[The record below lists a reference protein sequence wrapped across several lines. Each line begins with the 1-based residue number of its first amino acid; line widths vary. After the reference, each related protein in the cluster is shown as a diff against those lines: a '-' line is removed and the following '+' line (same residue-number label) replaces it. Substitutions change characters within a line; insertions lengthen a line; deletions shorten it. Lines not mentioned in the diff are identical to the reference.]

1 MEINKILF
9 LSSTV
14 LVYTALS
21 LFITKIIT
29 KNFRKIAIAEDNF
42 NYYAI
47 IFCGIL
53 VSASFF
59 GKEMVTVIQDTY
71 VILSKNQAEK
81 SEFLRIVSIF
91 CVSGILMIFFSY
103 FLAFAL
109 LKIIFEKIKIIEKYS
124 SDQYGYFLFVA
135 TLIVVISFLVAP
147 IYYQILLSL
156 SPKLEISI
164 YN

>member
-9 LSSTV
+9 LTTTI
-14 LVYTALS
+14 LVYTFLTIFVS
-21 LFITKIIT
+21 KIIT
-29 KNFRKIAIAEDNF
+29 KKIKKEAIAEDNF

-59 GKEMVTVIQDTY
+59 GKEMVTVIQDSY
-71 VILSKNQAEK
+71 VILSKNQASR

-91 CVSGILMIFFSY
+91 CTSGILISIISY
-103 FLAFAL
+103 FLAFVL
-109 LKIIFEKIKIIEKYS
+109 LKVVFEKINIIEKYN
-124 SDQYGYFLFVA
+124 SDQYGYFLLFA
-135 TLIVVISFLVAP
+135 TLIVMISFLIVP
-147 IYYQILLSL
+147 IYNQILLSL

>member
-29 KNFRKIAIAEDNF
+29 KKFRKIAIAEDNF

-91 CVSGILMIFFSY
+91 CVAGILMNITSY
-103 FLAFAL
+103 FLAFAF
-109 LKIIFEKIKIIEKYS
+109 LKFIFEKINIVEKYN
-124 SDQYGYFLFVA
+124 SDQYGYFLLVA
-135 TLIVVISFLVAP
+135 TLIAIIGFLLSP
-147 IYYQILLSL
+147 IYYQILTFF
-156 SPKLEISI
+156 SPKLEIGLF
-164 YN
+164 N